1 MFNIRFIYIIITILG
16 LVMFN
21 CTKTVTIN
29 DEVVAQVGEKKLLQ
43 SDISRILP
51 SNLEENDSI
60 LMAGEYIKKWV
71 KQELLIKK
79 ANENLTIE
87 QKDLTR
93 EIEEYRN
100 SLIIYKYKNELMNQQ
115 MDTLVTERQIE
126 QYYNANQF
134 NFQLNH
140 NIVKAVFIKVPV
152 DVANPKLL
160 KELVD
165 DDSAEG
171 INGLREY
178 CIQYAKTFDTF
189 NDKWINFELVKNNI
203 PVDIVDEK
211 QFLARNSQVELKDSN
226 YYYLVSI
233 QNYKLQ
239 NELAPIEYVEENI
252 KNLILNKR
260 KIEFLKQVEENV
272 YKEGV
277 RQNKFK
283 IYKQQNNRNN

>member
-1 MFNIRFIYIIITILG
+1 ML
-16 LVMFN
+16 N
-21 CTKTVTIN
+21 CTKTNTVN

-43 SDISRILP
+43 SDISQILP
-51 SNLEENDSI
+51 SNLEESDSI
-60 LMAGEYIKKWV
+60 LMADEYIKKWV

-115 MDTLVTERQIE
+115 MDTLVTEQQIE

-140 NIVKAVFIKVPV
+140 NIVKAVFVKVPV
-152 DVANPKLL
+152 NVANPKLL
-160 KELVD
+160 KELID
-165 DDSAEG
+165 DDSEEG
-171 INGLREY
+171 IKRLREY
-178 CIQYAKTFDTF
+178 CIQYAKAFDSF
-189 NDKWINFELVKNNI
+189 NDKWVNFELVKKNI
-203 PVDIVDEK
+203 PGDIADEK
-211 QFLARNSQVELKDSN
+211 QFLERNSQIELKDSN

-239 NELAPIEYVEENI
+239 NELAPIEYVEGNI

-260 KIEFLKQVEENV
+260 KIEFLKQIEENV